1 MVWLAWYSDGV
12 TTCSSRFPL
21 GWHGLIGLIQW
32 WCDHLHILF
41 PWGWHGLIGLIQWLC
56 DHLHI
61 LFPWGWHGLIGF
73 IQWWCDHLLISFPL
87 RVAWSDWLD
96 TVMVWPP
103 AHLVSMRVA
112 WSDWLDTVMVWSPTH
127 LVSHFHT
134 RVWLEPVL
142 WAWLCEHR
150 VPTRLVSPYGS
161 AVWLAWYDGS
171 VTTYTSCF
179 HLGKQGLFRTSA
191 SGLIQP

>member
-12 TTCSSRFPL
+12 TTCSSCFPL

-32 WCDHLHILF
+32 WCDHLLILF
-41 PWGWHGLIGLIQWLC
+41 PLRVAWSDWL
-56 DHLHI
+56 DTVMVWPPAHLV
-61 LFPWGWHGLIGF
+61 
-73 IQWWCDHLLISFPL
+73 SM

-142 WAWLCEHR
+142 WAWLCEHW